1 MGKQT
6 EKDNGHAR
14 EIWAVVLVGLSLL
27 LLLSLV
33 SHNPYDVGNGVRT
46 AGQPVSNFI
55 GPVGAWL
62 SFAVFQAFGLGGYVL
77 MLVLAGLGVVLLL
90 GHEIPWRSKIGAG
103 VLLVVASTCL
113 LHLADLKVAITR
125 WSLPDSAGG
134 FVGLFV
140 GGFFQSL
147 LGKAGTWIIFGV
159 CYLISLIILVN
170 LRPSYWVS
178 MAADAAQDGWRKLRG
193 KPSVQEEL
201 AEQERE
207 LRLKERELGRDL
219 ARTGRE
225 AKKLAE
231 EEAKPAEPKVE
242 PKIKDWSDPVAP
254 AKKAEEPAKPKKQSV
269 VEKLTEKLTPG
280 KEKEQEK
287 EKEAGT
293 AAPIVDT
300 TTIVTPVKPKLEKPL
315 PPVPPPAPVQTSFGP
330 YTLPS
335 LDLLE
340 QPPAG
345 APRTAAVVEDAKL
358 NAEIL
363 RQTLLEFGIEVQV
376 TEVTK
381 GPVVTLYEVVPVAGV
396 KVEKI
401 SSLSNNI
408 GLAMKALTVRIIAPV
423 PGKGTV
429 GIEVPNPKSEV
440 VYLRDIL
447 ESIEYR
453 QTKARI
459 PVILGRDVGGNAII
473 GDLSDMPHMLIAGA
487 TGSGKTVCVNAIL
500 ASLLYRFGPEDL
512 RLVLVD
518 PKMVE
523 MHQYNGLPHLV
534 VPVVTEAKKVTL
546 ALRWCI
552 NEMEKRFQIL
562 AKAGVR
568 NIASF
573 NSRKRE
579 KPKPVEATANGEP
592 KPPAA
597 QQEVFK
603 IEVPRDDE
611 LIIPDKLPYIVVVI
625 DELADLMQQ
634 AGADIENAVARL
646 AALSRAV
653 GIHLVIAT
661 QRPSVDV
668 ITGVIKANIPARV
681 AFQVASKQDS
691 RVVLDAN
698 GADKLL
704 GKGDML
710 YLPPGSSKLI
720 RAQGVWVQDAEIVRL
735 CDFISKQSPQQFVAE
750 IHSKIS
756 KKMILPSDMSD
767 EDAEDE
773 ALVEQSIE
781 VIRQTQRASVS
792 ILQRRLRIGYT
803 RAARIMDLLE
813 ERGIVGAGKGAEPRD
828 ILMDLDQRAQQPP
841 AEPPPEPPAA

>member
-1 MGKQT
+1 MAKESKQS
-6 EKDNGHAR
+6 GAR
-14 EIWAVVLVGLSLL
+14 EIWAVVLVGLALL

-33 SHNPYDVGNGVRT
+33 SYHPYDVGNAST
-46 AGQPVSNFI
+46 SEGQPVRNFI

-62 SFAVFQAFGLGGYVL
+62 AHIAFQGFGIGAVFVI
-77 MLVLAGLGVVLLL
+77 LVLAVIGTELLL
-90 GHEIPWRSKIGAG
+90 RQELSWSGKASAG
-103 VLLVVASTCL
+103 LLLLLASCCL
-113 LHLADLKVAITR
+113 LHIAGLDRLVK
-125 WSLPDSAGG
+125 SLNLPDSAGG
-134 FVGLFV
+134 FVGFFI
-140 GGFFQSL
+140 GGFFQRL
-147 LGKAGTWIIFGV
+147 LGKPGTLIIFGV
-159 CYLISLIILVN
+159 CYIISLILLIN
-170 LRPSYWVS
+170 LRPSYYVTLV
-178 MAADAAQDGWRKLRG
+178 AGWTEDLWAKLRG
-193 KPSVQEEL
+193 KSKADV
-201 AEQERE
+201 RDE
-207 LRLKERELGRDL
+207 LREKERDIRVREYEVDREVARKERETRSLE
-219 ARTGRE
+219 TE
-225 AKKLAE
+225 KKPVTEPTILDRSAG
-231 EEAKPAEPKVE
+231 KPA
-242 PKIKDWSDPVAP
+242 DA
-254 AKKAEEPAKPKKQSV
+254 
-269 VEKLTEKLTPG
+269 
-280 KEKEQEK
+280 K
-287 EKEAGT
+287 EKEAGPSMVAKLAEKLT
-293 AAPIVDT
+293 KKKVEKELPAP
-300 TTIVTPVKPKLEKPL
+300 TPVTAPKEPAIASTVYPKLKTEKPM
-315 PPVPPPAPVQTSFGP
+315 PAPTPTVEEPAGP
-330 YTLPS
+330 YVMPS

-340 QPPAG
+340 TPPPVTA
-345 APRTAAVVEDAKL
+345 RTAAVVEDLKL

-363 RQTLLEFGIEVQV
+363 RQTLQEFDIECQV
-376 TEVTK
+376 EGVTK
-381 GPVVTLYEVVPVAGV
+381 GPVVTLYELKPAAGV

-408 GLAMKALTVRIIAPV
+408 ALAMKAVTVRILTPV

-429 GIEVPNPKSEV
+429 GIEVPNSKSTL
-440 VYLRDIL
+440 VYLRDML
-447 ESIEYR
+447 ESEEYR
-453 QTKARI
+453 NCKARI
-459 PVILGRDVGGNAII
+459 PVVLGRDVAGNPII
-473 GDLSDMPHMLIAGA
+473 GDLADMPHMLIAGA

-500 ASLLYRFGPEDL
+500 ASMLYKFKPDEL

-523 MHQYNGLPHLV
+523 MHSFNVLPHLV

-573 NSRKRE
+573 NSR
-579 KPKPVEATANGEP
+579 PKTPGVPVPKGEP
-592 KPPAA
+592 AV
-597 QQEVFK
+597 QQETLK

-611 LIIPDKLPYIVVVI
+611 LVVPDKLPYIVVVI

-720 RAQGVWVQDAEIVRL
+720 RAQGVLVQDAEIQRL
-735 CDFISKQSPQQFVAE
+735 TEFIGKQSKHHFVPE
-750 IHSKIS
+750 IHQKLS
-756 KKMILPSDMSD
+756 KKMILPSDMTDDS
-767 EDAEDE
+767 EEDE
-773 ALVEQSIE
+773 ALVEQALE
-781 VIRQTQRASVS
+781 VIRQTNRASTS

-813 ERGIVGAGKGAEPRD
+813 ERGVVGPGKGAEPRD
-828 ILMDLDQRAQQPP
+828 ILMDLDGKIPTQ
-841 AEPPPEPPAA
+841 ES